1 MGLARILVD
10 IYGVSAA
17 VKNVTT
23 SLAKVEA
30 AHVSHHIKTSS
41 LLNATKAHPRQSPT
55 TATQPIDNI
64 VESRL
69 DQTNTIETEQN
80 KQANSHKETRN
91 ALLKEDVGI
100 STAAAS
106 KFMDDSDKVLPDSTH
121 HVEPMKNDIS
131 EKSTV
136 IERNIISQEASP
148 KVGDS
153 VTISTKERLS
163 SIATNF
169 EQVVQDQVEE
179 EPQRRVLKSSRI
191 PTSRTSRLWHYGS
204 LATAM
209 GFGAMNESIKRMTGV
224 SKGEGG
230 K

>member
-69 DQTNTIETEQN
+69 DQTNTIEAEQN

-163 SIATNF
+163 SIATN

>member
-1 MGLARILVD
+1 
-10 IYGVSAA
+10 
-17 VKNVTT
+17 
-23 SLAKVEA
+23 
-30 AHVSHHIKTSS
+30 
-41 LLNATKAHPRQSPT
+41 
-55 TATQPIDNI
+55 
-64 VESRL
+64 
-69 DQTNTIETEQN
+69 
-80 KQANSHKETRN
+80 
-91 ALLKEDVGI
+91 
-100 STAAAS
+100 
-106 KFMDDSDKVLPDSTH
+106 MDDSDKVLPDSTH